1 MHTGA
6 HKIKKMCFNV
16 QLVSLY
22 DLPKHTIKTGG
33 EIVLLT
39 IEQVADRFQVS
50 KQTVRRRIKDGSL
63 KAIKLGYNTVRVE
76 ESELENY
83 IRAAQ
88 RKEEP

>member
-1 MHTGA
+1 MHTE
-6 HKIKKMCFNV
+6 
-16 QLVSLY
+16 
-22 DLPKHTIKTGG
+22 HTIRTGG

-63 KAIKLGYNTVRVE
+63 KAIKLGYNTIRVE

-88 RKEEP
+88 RKEKP